1 MKLTISLKLLLGY
14 LGMAFLTIIA
24 SAYAVYS
31 FHTLNNLAYT
41 IIEQDFVIVETS
53 KTLMESLLARE
64 SAEKKFLILKDA
76 SLADIFWTRSKEFA
90 TTLDDMKQYRS
101 SGLSKT
107 FSRVAALN
115 NQYDGVFQKEM
126 ALIGENKVTDAMILS
141 DNESRKIV
149 EEMTTQLKAIQK
161 KGEQSI
167 DGRMNLINKNGV
179 KASRLTIALS
189 FASLIAGLALALL
202 ITYNISVPLKKLEKA
217 TGLIAEG
224 QFDHD
229 FKLDRKDEIGRLAN
243 AFSVMAERLKILETL
258 NLDASPLTGL
268 PGNLAIEKELE
279 KRLALKV
286 PFALCHVDLDNFK
299 PFADKYGYAWGS
311 EVIKE
316 VANIL
321 TNHLGVNGQHND
333 VFIGHI
339 GGDDFVMIAEPELM
353 ERMCQKLV
361 SDFSRFIESYYSEQ
375 DRQKGYILGKDR
387 NGQPQTFPLIT
398 VTASIVTD
406 DGTRFQNPL
415 AMAKKAAELKTYGKT
430 LSGSNYV
437 TREDM
442 DKAS

>member
-1 MKLTISLKLLLGY
+1 MKLTISRKLLLGY
-14 LGMAFLTIIA
+14 LGMAFLTLVA
-24 SAYAVYS
+24 SLYAVYS
-31 FHTLNNLAYT
+31 FHNLNDLAYT

-53 KTLMESLLARE
+53 KTLMDSLLARE
-64 SAEKKFLILKDA
+64 SSEKKFLILKDG

-90 TTLDDMKQYRS
+90 TKLDDLKQYRS
-101 SGLSKT
+101 SGMSKT
-107 FSRVAALN
+107 FSKVAASSK
-115 NQYDGVFQKEM
+115 QYDEIFQKEM
-126 ALIGENKVTDAMILS
+126 DLIQANKATEAMALS
-141 DNESRKIV
+141 DGDSKKTV
-149 EEMTTQLKAIQK
+149 EEMTSQLKSIQK
-161 KGEQSI
+161 KAEQNI
-167 DGRMNLINKNGV
+167 DSRMNLINIGGV

-189 FASLIAGLALALL
+189 IVSLIGGLALAIL

-229 FKLDRKDEIGRLAN
+229 FKLDRNDEIGRLAN
-243 AFSVMAERLKILETL
+243 AFTVMAERLKVLEAL

-279 KRLALKV
+279 KRLARRV
-286 PFALCHVDLDNFK
+286 PFSLCHVDLDNFK

-321 TNHLGVNGQHND
+321 TNHVGANGHDD

-339 GGDDFVMIAEPELM
+339 GGDDFVMISEPELM
-353 ERMCQKLV
+353 EKMCQKLV
-361 SDFSRFIESYYSEQ
+361 QDFSRYIESYYSEQ

-387 NGQPQTFPLIT
+387 KGQPQSFPLIT

-406 DGTRFQNPL
+406 DGSRFQNPL
-415 AMAKKAAELKTYGKT
+415 SMAKKAAELKTYGKT

-437 TREDM
+437 KREDLEGQ
-442 DKAS
+442 S

>member
-1 MKLTISLKLLLGY
+1 MKLTISRKLLLGY
-14 LGMAFLTIIA
+14 LGMAFLTLVA
-24 SAYAVYS
+24 SLYAVYS
-31 FHTLNNLAYT
+31 FHSLNDLAYT

-53 KTLMESLLARE
+53 KTLMDSLLARE
-64 SAEKKFLILKDA
+64 SAEKKFLILKDG

-90 TTLDDMKQYRS
+90 TKLDEMKQYRS
-101 SGLSKT
+101 SGMSKT
-107 FSRVAALN
+107 FSKVVTLN
-115 NQYDGVFQKEM
+115 KQYDDIFQKEM
-126 ALIGENKVTDAMILS
+126 DLIQANKAAEAAALS
-141 DNESRKIV
+141 DGDGKKTV
-149 EEMTTQLKAIQK
+149 EEMTSQLKSIQK
-161 KGEQSI
+161 KGEQNI
-167 DGRMNLINKNGV
+167 DSRMNLINRGGV

-189 FASLIAGLALALL
+189 IVSLIGGLALAIA

-229 FKLDRKDEIGRLAN
+229 FKLDRNDEIGKLAN
-243 AFSVMAERLKILETL
+243 AFSVMAERLKVLEAL

-279 KRLALKV
+279 KRLARRI
-286 PFALCHVDLDNFK
+286 PFSLCHVDLDNFK

-311 EVIKE
+311 EIIKE

-321 TNHLGVNGQHND
+321 THHVGANGHDD

-339 GGDDFVMIAEPELM
+339 GGDDFVMISEPELM
-353 ERMCQKLV
+353 EKMCQKLV
-361 SDFSRFIESYYSEQ
+361 RDFSRYIESYYSEQ

-387 NGQPQTFPLIT
+387 HGQQQTFPLIT

-406 DGTRFQNPL
+406 DGSRFQNPL
-415 AMAKKAAELKTYGKT
+415 SMAKKAAELKTYGKT

-437 TREDM
+437 KREDLERP
-442 DKAS
+442 S